1 MLEPS
6 PSKTPQFETA
16 EYTGKPG
23 AEQCK
28 FCGQSIAGKYFR
40 INSGM
45 SCASCAERA
54 SRERP
59 TDSHAAFVRAVLFG
73 VAGALAGLIVYAAF
87 GIITGLMIGY
97 IALAVGFLVGKAMMM
112 GSKGLGGRR
121 YQIVALVLTY
131 AAVALGEMSIGV
143 YQLVKQDKLTQAKV
157 QQAAPAPQAAQQD
170 PAQAEQPAA
179 QQEPQQAQKSPMSL
193 ATAVGRLLLF
203 GLAAPFLE
211 LQDGVSGVIGLVILF
226 VGLRIAW
233 QLTAGKPRLQIEGPY
248 DNPVPSG
255 AGS

>member
-1 MLEPS
+1 MQEPN

-16 EYTGKPG
+16 EYPAKPG
-23 AEQCK
+23 TDQCK
-28 FCGQSIAGKYFR
+28 LCGQSIAGKYYR
-40 INSGM
+40 INGGM
-45 SCASCAERA
+45 SCPSCAEKVA
-54 SRERP
+54 RERP

-73 VAGALAGLIVYAAF
+73 VGGALAGLIVYAVF

-97 IALAVGFLVGKAMMM
+97 IALAVGFLVGKAMMA

-143 YQLVKQDKLTQAKV
+143 YQLLKQEKSTQAKV
-157 QQAAPAPQAAQQD
+157 QQAAPDPQAAHQD
-170 PAQAEQPAA
+170 PAQVQRDS
-179 QQEPQQAQKSPMSL
+179 PQQPEPAQKSQVRF
-193 ATAVGRLLLF
+193 AAAIGQLLLY
-203 GLAAPFLE
+203 GLASPFLE

-233 QLTAGKPRLQIEGPY
+233 KLTAGGLKLEIEGPFN
-248 DNPVPSG
+248 NPVPSV